1 MWRRGEVKK
10 KSRRWDKER
19 RKTEGKEVRGQV
31 EKELL
36 QMEVN
41 LGLRKG
47 ERKEE
52 KEGKSW
58 EENEVGMKEKKW
70 RKRT

>member
-1 MWRRGEVKK
+1 
-10 KSRRWDKER
+10 
-19 RKTEGKEVRGQV
+19 
-31 EKELL
+31 
-36 QMEVN
+36 MEVN